1 MARNKPRVGATP
13 RGCPPEPD
21 HPTPAGPQAA
31 KGTSSNRGQMV
42 VQVPI
47 SSRVRW
53 RVRMEERIALVFL
66 FFCALVGILTTFAI
80 VFILLSES
88 LGFFRQVSLWE
99 FLTGTR
105 WAPLFNPK
113 SFGVLPL
120 VTGTLLTTLIAIAV
134 AAPMGLVVAVYLSEY
149 ASHRMR
155 GIIKPTLE
163 VLAGIP
169 TVVYGYFALTF
180 VTPILQRFI
189 PALEGFNALS
199 AGLVMGIMILP
210 TIASL
215 SEDALSAVPNS
226 LRYASLALGA
236 TRLQTTWGVVVP
248 AAMSGISAAF
258 LLGIS
263 RAVGETMIVAIAA
276 GQQPTLTFNPLR
288 AVETMTT
295 YIVQIAMG
303 DVPHGTLEYSTI
315 FAVGLL
321 LFVITLILNLV
332 SDAFRTRYKEARL

>member
-1 MARNKPRVGATP
+1 MARNKPRVGTTP

-21 HPTPAGPQAA
+21 HPAPADPQAA
-31 KGTSSNRGQMV
+31 KGTSSNWGQIA
-42 VQVPI
+42 VQLPI

-53 RVRMEERIALVFL
+53 RVRMEERIVLVLL

-315 FAVGLL
+315 FVVGLL

-332 SDAFRTRYKEARL
+332 SEAFRARYKEARL

>member
-21 HPTPAGPQAA
+21 HPAPADPQAA
-31 KGTSSNRGQMV
+31 KGTSSNWGQIA
-42 VQVPI
+42 VQLPV

-53 RVRMEERIALVFL
+53 RVRMEERIVLVFL

-215 SEDALSAVPNS
+215 SEDALYAVPNS

-263 RAVGETMIVAIAA
+263 RAVGETMIVASAT

>member
-21 HPTPAGPQAA
+21 HPAPADPQAA
-31 KGTSSNRGQMV
+31 KGGFPNWGQIA
-42 VQVPI
+42 VQLPVSP
-47 SSRVRW
+47 RVRW

-105 WAPLFNPK
+105 WAPLFRPQ

-134 AAPMGLVVAVYLSEY
+134 AAPMGLMVAIYLSEY
-149 ASHRMR
+149 ASRPLR
-155 GIIKPTLE
+155 GFIKPTLE

-199 AGLVMGIMILP
+199 AGLVMGMMILP
-210 TIASL
+210 TVASL

-236 TRLQTTWGVVVP
+236 TRFQTTWGVVVP
-248 AAMSGISAAF
+248 TAMSGISAAF

-288 AVETMTT
+288 AIETMTT

-332 SDAFRTRYKEARL
+332 SEAFRARYRRLRL

>member
-21 HPTPAGPQAA
+21 HPTPVGPQAA
-31 KGTSSNRGQMV
+31 KGTSSNWGQIA
-42 VQVPI
+42 VQLPI

-53 RVRMEERIALVFL
+53 RVRMEERIVLVFL

-149 ASHRMR
+149 ASHRIR

-315 FAVGLL
+315 FVVGLL

>member
-1 MARNKPRVGATP
+1 MANKTSLLP
-13 RGCPPEPD
+13 
-21 HPTPAGPQAA
+21 PTPGGADAIPESGQAA
-31 KGTSSNRGQMV
+31 V
-42 VQVPI
+42 
-47 SSRVRW
+47 RVLVSPRA
-53 RVRMEERIALVFL
+53 RRRARIEERIARALLFL
-66 FFCALVGILTTFAI
+66 CALLGILTTFAI

-88 LGFFRQVSLWE
+88 LGFFKRVSLVE
-99 FLTGTR
+99 FLTGTQ
-105 WAPLFNPK
+105 WAPLFRPQA
-113 SFGVLPL
+113 FGVLPL
-120 VTGTLLTTLIAIAV
+120 VMGTLLTTLIAMVV
-134 AAPMGLVVAVYLSEY
+134 AAPVGLIVAIYLSEY
-149 ASHRMR
+149 ASPRIR
-155 GIIKPTLE
+155 RVVKPMLE

-180 VTPILQRFI
+180 VTPLLQRFI
-189 PALEGFNALS
+189 PGLEGFNALS

-210 TIASL
+210 TVASL
-215 SEDALSAVPNS
+215 SEDALYAVPNS
-226 LRYASLALGA
+226 LRYASLSLGA

-248 AAMSGISAAF
+248 AAMSGISASF

-276 GQQPTLTFNPLR
+276 GQQPNFTFNPLR

-321 LFVITLILNLV
+321 LFAITLGLNLV
-332 SDAFRTRYKEARL
+332 SEAFRARYKEAKL

>member
-1 MARNKPRVGATP
+1 VARNRAAPSKVA
-13 RGCPPEPD
+13 EPD
-21 HPTPAGPQAA
+21 HPAPSGNQAA
-31 KGTSSNRGQMV
+31 TGALANQRQIAVRAS
-42 VQVPI
+42 I
-47 SSRVRW
+47 SPRVRW
-53 RVRMEERIALVFL
+53 RVRVEERVAFAFL
-66 FFCALVGILTTFAI
+66 FLCALVGVLTTFAI

-88 LGFFRQVSLWE
+88 LGFFRQVAVLE

-105 WAPLFNPK
+105 WAPLFRPQ

-134 AAPMGLVVAVYLSEY
+134 AAPMGLMVAIYLSEY
-149 ASHRMR
+149 ASRPLR
-155 GIIKPTLE
+155 GFIKPTLE

-180 VTPILQRFI
+180 VTPLLQRFI

-199 AGLVMGIMILP
+199 AGLVMGMMILP
-210 TIASL
+210 TVASL

-248 AAMSGISAAF
+248 TAMSGISAAF

-288 AVETMTT
+288 AIETMTT

-332 SDAFRTRYKEARL
+332 SEAFRARYRRLRL